1 MQSNIK
7 SKLRARIIAG
17 LAIFTCFLA
26 FSNSLAEDDEQ
37 EPEASNASDFDF
49 KRLDTM
55 EAINN
60 YRDERYR
67 EAIDGLASSKLSD
80 EHQELLANA
89 IAAMYI
95 GVPLSSYTESEREES
110 SDEEP
115 TERSLRWVITGDGR
129 IRHESESMSISHDLN
144 TMSPFVYFPP
154 LPINAATGR
163 VLDESDSEASFVFD
177 FDMPMDMGEDEDFSG
192 LANKMNWVA
201 EITVNMHDQSP
212 KSFVLKLEKP
222 VRIRFLFKIKTF
234 KMELHYSNIESC
246 AGYAVDRMQVEMDG
260 SAIVVGKLYQFV
272 ESTFTDIECD
282 QPVVRLV
289 PLEAESNFF
298 AF

>member
-1 MQSNIK
+1 MQSSIK

-17 LAIFTCFLA
+17 LAIVACVLA

-37 EPEASNASDFDF
+37 EPEASNASDYDF
-49 KRLDTM
+49 ERLDTM

-60 YRDERYR
+60 YRDERHR
-67 EAIDGLASSKLSD
+67 EATEGLASSKLSD

-154 LPINAATGR
+154 LPINAASGR
-163 VLDESDSEASFVFD
+163 VLDESDTEASFVFD
-177 FDMPMDMGEDEDFSG
+177 FDMPMDMDEEDFSR
-192 LANKMNWVA
+192 LAEKMKWVA
-201 EITVNMHDQSP
+201 EITVNKHDQSP
-212 KSFVLKLEKP
+212 KSFVLKLEKA
-222 VRIRFLFKIKTF
+222 VRMRFLFKIKTF

-289 PLEAESNFF
+289 PRETESNFF

>member
-1 MQSNIK
+1 MQSSIK
-7 SKLRARIIAG
+7 SKLQARIIAG
-17 LAIFTCFLA
+17 LAIVACVLA

-37 EPEASNASDFDF
+37 EPEASNASDYDF
-49 KRLDTM
+49 TRLDTT

-60 YRDERYR
+60 YRDELHR
-67 EAIDGLASSKLSD
+67 EAIDGLASSNLSD

-89 IAAMYI
+89 IAAMYL

-115 TERSLRWVITGDGR
+115 TERSLRWVITADGR

-154 LPINAATGR
+154 LPINAASGR
-163 VLDESDSEASFVFD
+163 VLVESDTEALFVFD
-177 FDMPMDMGEDEDFSG
+177 FDMPMDMGEEDFSR
-192 LANKMNWVA
+192 LADKMKWVA
-201 EITVNMHDQSP
+201 EITVNKHDQSP

-222 VRIRFLFKIKTF
+222 VRMRFLFKIKTF

-289 PLEAESNFF
+289 PRETESNFF